1 MSFAVLVLLS
11 VKAGAVRGCLNG
23 SLWLK
28 SAVLVSVSPAL
39 PIYPESAKGF
49 RVLPAPGARS
59 KFSSMTAGFVSL
71 GSQNGIRKKENCC
84 LQDGLSFLLRDS
96 NSLFYR
102 SKARPI
108 SLSCWLFC
116 CRILSQYI
124 YNFLVTSF
132 HNKLAAIHCP
142 WRFNWLPL
150 VAWRRTT
157 SLVSRSSF
165 KIYPAGRI
173 IWVTTVLFK

>member
-1 MSFAVLVLLS
+1 MANLSQLPLALANSSLPPAPMSFAVLVLLS

-39 PIYPESAKGF
+39 TIYPESAKGF

-71 GSQNGIRKKENCC
+71 DSQNGIRKKRRTAVSRTDCP
-84 LQDGLSFLLRDS
+84 FTLRDS

-102 SKARPI
+102 DKARPI

-116 CRILSQYI
+116 CRILTQHI
-124 YNFLVTSF
+124 YNFLATSF
-132 HNKLAAIHCP
+132 HNKLVGTHY
-142 WRFNWLPL
+142 L
-150 VAWRRTT
+150 
-157 SLVSRSSF
+157 
-165 KIYPAGRI
+165 
-173 IWVTTVLFK
+173 